1 MSVLPL
7 SYSEVIMK
15 YLKVFSDHA
24 SGLGAFG
31 LAGLALTALLMIDKF
46 FVTVNRIFRV
56 RRMRSWAQRAMIYW
70 ALLTL
75 GPIAIA
81 LSITLSTQ
89 AIRIAAGAAGT
100 GGLPGWLFALIQIIL
115 QTIGYAILFKLVP
128 NCRVPFTHA
137 LTGGAAVALAGQVFR
152 EAFEYYITAGTLS
165 SIYGAFV
172 AFPVFCSGFILPGCL
187 FSPGLRL
194 PRRFRSSLPD
204 DSLIHISSE
213 TISSQ
218 GLRCFANSRALERRD
233 LPVCLSWRF
242 LVQWTA
248 ILRGSSASL

>member
-1 MSVLPL
+1 MSIPENTPLLTALRRRQLLNTLRNLAGFAVARMREAQLQEVASSMTLTTLLSLVPLLAVSLAAFAAFPSFSETRAALEEAVMSVLPL

-89 AIRIAAGAAGT
+89 AASPQGQQGLGGCRAG
-100 GGLPGWLFALIQIIL
+100 
-115 QTIGYAILFKLVP
+115 
-128 NCRVPFTHA
+128 
-137 LTGGAAVALAGQVFR
+137 
-152 EAFEYYITAGTLS
+152 
-165 SIYGAFV
+165 
-172 AFPVFCSGFILPGCL
+172 
-187 FSPGLRL
+187 FSHL
-194 PRRFRSSLPD
+194 FRSSCRPLAMPF
-204 DSLIHISSE
+204 SSNWFP
-213 TISSQ
+213 TAVC
-218 GLRCFANSRALERRD
+218 RSRMR
-233 LPVCLSWRF
+233 
-242 LVQWTA
+242 
-248 ILRGSSASL
+248 

>member
-1 MSVLPL
+1 MLYVNTRKYAAPYGSSPPAALEYASKLGRVRGGSHARGAASGSRVVNDIDDATSLVPLLAVSLAAFAAFPSFSETRAALEEAVMSVLPL

-100 GGLPGWLFALIQIIL
+100 GGLPGWLSHL
-115 QTIGYAILFKLVP
+115 
-128 NCRVPFTHA
+128 
-137 LTGGAAVALAGQVFR
+137 
-152 EAFEYYITAGTLS
+152 
-165 SIYGAFV
+165 
-172 AFPVFCSGFILPGCL
+172 
-187 FSPGLRL
+187 
-194 PRRFRSSLPD
+194 FRSSCRPLAMPF
-204 DSLIHISSE
+204 SS
-213 TISSQ
+213 
-218 GLRCFANSRALERRD
+218 N
-233 LPVCLSWRF
+233 
-242 LVQWTA
+242 
-248 ILRGSSASL
+248 

>member
-1 MSVLPL
+1 MSIPENTPLLTALRRRQLLNTLRNLAGFAVARMREAQLQEVASSMTLTTLLSLVPLLAVSLAAFAAFPSFSETRAALEEAVMSVLPL

-89 AIRIAAGAAGT
+89 AIRIAAGT

-115 QTIGYAILFKLVP
+115 QTIG
-128 NCRVPFTHA
+128 
-137 LTGGAAVALAGQVFR
+137 
-152 EAFEYYITAGTLS
+152 
-165 SIYGAFV
+165 
-172 AFPVFCSGFILPGCL
+172 
-187 FSPGLRL
+187 
-194 PRRFRSSLPD
+194 
-204 DSLIHISSE
+204 
-213 TISSQ
+213 
-218 GLRCFANSRALERRD
+218 
-233 LPVCLSWRF
+233 
-242 LVQWTA
+242 
-248 ILRGSSASL
+248 

>member
-1 MSVLPL
+1 MSIPENTPLLTALRRRQLLNTLRNLAGFAVARMREAQLQEVASSMTLTTLLSLVPLLAVSLAAFAAFPSFSETRAALEEAVMSVLPL

-100 GGLPGWLFALIQIIL
+100 GGLPGWLFALIQRS
-115 QTIGYAILFKLVP
+115 
-128 NCRVPFTHA
+128 CRPLAMPFSSNWFPT
-137 LTGGAAVALAGQVFR
+137 AV
-152 EAFEYYITAGTLS
+152 
-165 SIYGAFV
+165 
-172 AFPVFCSGFILPGCL
+172 C
-187 FSPGLRL
+187 
-194 PRRFRSSLPD
+194 RS
-204 DSLIHISSE
+204 
-213 TISSQ
+213 
-218 GLRCFANSRALERRD
+218 RMR
-233 LPVCLSWRF
+233 
-242 LVQWTA
+242 
-248 ILRGSSASL
+248 

>member
-100 GGLPGWLFALIQIIL
+100 GG
-115 QTIGYAILFKLVP
+115 
-128 NCRVPFTHA
+128 CR
-137 LTGGAAVALAGQVFR
+137 AG
-152 EAFEYYITAGTLS
+152 
-165 SIYGAFV
+165 
-172 AFPVFCSGFILPGCL
+172 
-187 FSPGLRL
+187 FSHL
-194 PRRFRSSLPD
+194 FRSSCRPLAMPF
-204 DSLIHISSE
+204 SSNWFP
-213 TISSQ
+213 TAVC
-218 GLRCFANSRALERRD
+218 RSRMR
-233 LPVCLSWRF
+233 
-242 LVQWTA
+242 
-248 ILRGSSASL
+248 

>member
-1 MSVLPL
+1 MREAQLQEVASSMTLTTLLSLVPLLAVSLAAFAAFPSFSETRAALEEAVMSVLPL

-100 GGLPGWLFALIQIIL
+100 GGPPG
-115 QTIGYAILFKLVP
+115 G
-128 NCRVPFTHA
+128 R
-137 LTGGAAVALAGQVFR
+137 
-152 EAFEYYITAGTLS
+152 
-165 SIYGAFV
+165 
-172 AFPVFCSGFILPGCL
+172 
-187 FSPGLRL
+187 
-194 PRRFRSSLPD
+194 
-204 DSLIHISSE
+204 
-213 TISSQ
+213 
-218 GLRCFANSRALERRD
+218 SRAAW
-233 LPVCLSWRF
+233 S
-242 LVQWTA
+242 
-248 ILRGSSASL
+248 RG

>member
-1 MSVLPL
+1 
-7 SYSEVIMK
+7 MK

-115 QTIGYAILFKLVP
+115 QPTDRHRNL
-128 NCRVPFTHA
+128 
-137 LTGGAAVALAGQVFR
+137 
-152 EAFEYYITAGTLS
+152 
-165 SIYGAFV
+165 
-172 AFPVFCSGFILPGCL
+172 CL
-187 FSPGLRL
+187 IKR
-194 PRRFRSSLPD
+194 
-204 DSLIHISSE
+204 
-213 TISSQ
+213 
-218 GLRCFANSRALERRD
+218 
-233 LPVCLSWRF
+233 
-242 LVQWTA
+242 
-248 ILRGSSASL
+248 